1 MAATPTSRGKI
12 PASSIKSLRGS
23 RRQAD
28 VALKANISQQH
39 LSRLEYGTRDL
50 TPETAVKL
58 GPALGVSP
66 TELWVSEQTA
76 RLNKLALKGE
86 VSPHLLLEAILE
98 LAKATPDTEVG
109 DALVSA
115 LMQVLRDAMERAE
128 EEDDVTARGSDESE
142 DEDMMMPLSMK
153 SRKQPTRDNFG
164 RRIQKPHG
172 GS

>member
-98 LAKATPDTEVG
+98 LAKATPDGEVG
-109 DALVSA
+109 NSLVAA

-128 EEDDVTARGSDESE
+128 EEDVTALGSEES
-142 DEDMMMPLSMK
+142 DDMMMPLSMK

-172 GS
+172 GG